1 VVCAPQLSSSWLNLG
16 LGIILIQGKMTSVKY
31 YYELLGFATDEPNRS
46 CYGNLLLG
54 LVEPKPGPLGKV
66 KIIFQQRG

>member
-1 VVCAPQLSSSWLNLG
+1 
-16 LGIILIQGKMTSVKY
+16 MTSVKY